1 MEQSVI
7 KKKGFS
13 IIEALIAVT
22 IFAIF
27 SIGILY
33 LSLDTIQRDS
43 KIELKNEAVFYVQE
57 GIEVIRNI
65 RDRDFLSLTAG
76 TYGLDFDGTSWN
88 LTENPEI
95 IDDFYTRT
103 ITIGDV
109 YRDENGNITEVGVLD
124 PETKKVISEVSW
136 ELIGHIPK
144 SEVITTY
151 LSNWPGDDWLTTT
164 CTEYSRGIIEE
175 TLVVPMASPPV
186 DNCALQLTSD
196 EGSGDFMTH
205 ADFNKHAN
213 DVAVKG
219 DYVFVAKNHESWRKS
234 LLVLDF
240 SDGENLVQV
249 AELQLA
255 DNGDTI
261 MLDGDYAY
269 MGIEHREA
277 LTIVDITNP
286 GNPQKK
292 GVVTGEYGEA
302 IDYSQ
307 GYAYLPSGYSRNTFR
322 IVNVSNKNNP
332 IVTANMNIESKKGNV
347 AKVDGEYV
355 YLGLDNDDEGLRII
369 NVENPYNPVIVASID
384 VDEYGGN
391 NTNAVNAL
399 EQNGI
404 FLYVGTE
411 DEHDQLKV
419 LNIADPENPVMV
431 NRLDVG
437 GEIEDFVILENYL
450 YAAVSRTDNG
460 LAVMNI
466 SNPMAPTLA
475 YTRDIYGKGRGI
487 TADENHVYIAT
498 ESSNEGLVITETAE
512 AAVTLAGTYTSEVF
526 DTGVIDPRYNF
537 IEWDGMVSAGGIIK
551 AQVKTAAQAAELA
564 GAMWVGPDGTNGTY
578 YEISRT
584 PIILDPERTGLR
596 YFQYKL
602 FLNSDGVT
610 SPVIENIRINYTP

>member
-1 MEQSVI
+1 M
-7 KKKGFS
+7 
-13 IIEALIAVT
+13 IEALLAVT

-27 SIGILY
+27 TIAILY
-33 LSLDTIQRDS
+33 LSLDTVQRDS
-43 KIELKNEAVFYVQE
+43 KVELDNEAVFYAGE
-57 GIEVIRNI
+57 GMEIARHI
-65 RDRDFLSLTAG
+65 RDIDFLSLEAG
-76 TYGLDFDGTSWN
+76 TYGLNFDGTGWN
-88 LTENPEI
+88 FTEDSEV
-95 IDDFYTRT
+95 IDDFFTRT
-103 ITIGDV
+103 ITIEDV
-109 YRDENGNITEVGVLD
+109 YRDENGSITEDGVLD
-124 PETKKVISEVSW
+124 PDIKKIISEVKW
-136 ELIGHIPK
+136 KLRGHIPR

-151 LSNWPGDDWLTTT
+151 LSNWPGNDWLTTT
-164 CTEYSRGIIEE
+164 CAEYSRGTMEG
-175 TLVVPMASPPV
+175 TLVVPMISPPA
-186 DNCALQLTSD
+186 DNCAIQLTTD
-196 EGSGDFMTH
+196 ERPGDFMTH

-219 DYVFVAKNHESWRKS
+219 NYVFVAKNHELWRKS

-240 SDGENLVQV
+240 SDGENLIEV
-249 AELQLA
+249 ASLQLA

-261 MLDGDYAY
+261 MIDGDYAY

-277 LTIVDITNP
+277 MTIVDITDP
-286 GNPQKK
+286 ENPQKK

-307 GYAYLPSGYSRNTFR
+307 GYAYLPCAYSRNTFR
-322 IVNVSNKNNP
+322 IVDVSDKNNP
-332 IVTANMNIESKKGNV
+332 VVTANMRIESRKGNV

-355 YLGLDNDDEGLRII
+355 YLGLEDDDEGLRII
-369 NVENPYNPVIVASID
+369 NVENPYSPVIAASID

-419 LNIADPENPVMV
+419 FNVADPENPVMV
-431 NRLDVG
+431 NRLDLG
-437 GEIEDFVILENYL
+437 GDIKDLVIYENYL
-450 YAAVSRTDNG
+450 YAAVSRTYDG

-466 SNPMAPTLA
+466 SNPMAPTLS

-498 ESSNEGLVITETAE
+498 ESSNEGLVITETAR
-512 AAVTLAGTYTSEVF
+512 AAVVLSGAYTSEVF
-526 DTGVIDPRYNF
+526 DTGVPDPRYNF
-537 IEWDGMVSAGGIIK
+537 IEWDGMVSAGGAIK
-551 AQVKTAAQAAELA
+551 AQIKTAGEVA
-564 GAMWVGPDGTNGTY
+564 GLSGAVWVGPDGTNGTH

-584 PIILDPERTGLR
+584 PIVLDPGRTGSR

-602 FLNSDGVT
+602 FLNSDGVL
-610 SPVIENIRINYTP
+610 SPAVNSVRINYTP